1 MEPER
6 VGDPVARSPQ
16 PRGFRAFI
24 SGLYFRVP
32 GFYFRSLL
40 NFQRN
45 KHIPLD
51 IAYN

>member
-1 MEPER
+1 MKPER
-6 VGDPVARSPQ
+6 VGDPVPRSPQ
-16 PRGFRAFI
+16 PRGFWAFI
-24 SGLYFRVP
+24 SGLYFWVL

-40 NFQRN
+40 NFQKK